1 MLDQGALVQE
11 KNHDL
16 DPVSDDD
23 EKNKLLTE
31 DSEDDL
37 QYVRSVRSICEGD
50 YSHAS
55 FPGYKV
61 TIGHTQD
68 MLHAMTR
75 YHPHYQRNTG
85 CKNIKF
91 GLYIS

>member
-11 KNHDL
+11 KNHNL

-61 TIGHTQD
+61 TIGHVQEI
-68 MLHAMTR
+68 LHEITSLIPSA
-75 YHPHYQRNTG
+75 
-85 CKNIKF
+85 
-91 GLYIS
+91 

>member
-1 MLDQGALVQE
+1 MYIYVDLRSSLLDQGALVQE
-11 KNHDL
+11 KTHNL

-61 TIGHTQD
+61 TIRHVQEIF
-68 MLHAMTR
+68 HEMTSLI
-75 YHPHYQRNTG
+75 P
-85 CKNIKF
+85 
-91 GLYIS
+91 SA